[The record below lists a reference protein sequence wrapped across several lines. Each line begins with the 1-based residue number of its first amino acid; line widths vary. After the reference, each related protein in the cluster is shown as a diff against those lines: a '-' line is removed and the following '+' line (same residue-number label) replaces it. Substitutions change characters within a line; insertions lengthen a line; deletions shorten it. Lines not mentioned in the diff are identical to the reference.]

1 MKQIIQKN
9 KERVVF
15 YLNSEDKELLNNQ
28 CELLQIKSSFYIRNL
43 VLEKLG
49 QPIFNVK
56 NQNLDTKKYSSD
68 LLRIGSNLN
77 QIARKLNSGDLKFLL
92 KDQQILLDEIKKIN
106 NHILE
111 IKSKL

>member
-1 MKQIIQKN
+1 MKQTIQKN

-28 CELLQIKSSFYIRNL
+28 CDLLQIKSSFYIRNCI
-43 VLEKLG
+43 LEKLG

-56 NQNLDTKKYSSD
+56 KQDLDTKKYSSD

-77 QIARKLNSGDLKFLL
+77 QIAKKLNSDVKLMLVDQNTLL
-92 KDQQILLDEIKKIN
+92 NEIKNIN

>member
-1 MKQIIQKN
+1 MNKN
-9 KERVVF
+9 NLENKVRVVF

-77 QIARKLNSGDLKFLL
+77 QIAKSLNAGVKFFL
-92 KDQQILLDEIKKIN
+92 KDQQILLDEIQNIN
-106 NHILE
+106 NHILQ